1 MYNLMTEA
9 PDFHYGYLPASIG
22 MPPKS
27 RSEWHMY
34 NAFMSNVLPDFNVT
48 ILRIHDTSESGPV
61 VAHIEGR
68 AKSTTGAPFCM
79 EYIIFIYIRPEQGIL
94 KLYKVE
100 EFVDSRFVHEYFDAE
115 RERRKGVGG
124 TGEDQKV
131 AGAKL

>member
-1 MYNLMTEA
+1 
-9 PDFHYGYLPASIG
+9 
-22 MPPKS
+22 
-27 RSEWHMY
+27 
-34 NAFMSNVLPDFNVT
+34 
-48 ILRIHDTSESGPV
+48 
-61 VAHIEGR
+61 
-68 AKSTTGAPFCM
+68 M